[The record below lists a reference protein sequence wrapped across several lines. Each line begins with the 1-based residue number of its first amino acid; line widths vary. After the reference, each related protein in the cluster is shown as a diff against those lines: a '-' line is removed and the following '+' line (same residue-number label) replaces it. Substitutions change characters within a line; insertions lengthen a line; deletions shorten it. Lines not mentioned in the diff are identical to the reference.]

1 MTMKLQIK
9 HGAFQ
14 KVYHL
19 HNGIF
24 HSIQLCHTL
33 SILLNYFPCVI
44 PYTLLGNYRMREKK
58 TFRVYR
64 CLNVSRYIEG
74 DRKSH
79 P

>member
-1 MTMKLQIK
+1 MTMKQQIK